1 MNDIFTPREIELL
14 LQKARD
20 RGAASNRAA
29 KDRTV
34 EAFDFRRAGQLS
46 TAQVSSLSNLHEE
59 FAKQLGRSL
68 SELLRVVC
76 EVPLVGAKQSSFE
89 EFSSRVPETAHLG
102 AFRIQSPEGR
112 AVVQADLAVVLPM
125 LDLLLGGPGTAP
137 EAVRG
142 LTEIEVEIF
151 EPVMQTFCRDL
162 QANWLPLLETE
173 LRLEQIAA
181 PITSWMPANEKV
193 LLLKFEIQLPE
204 ARGEWFLVLPSL
216 LSSALLRKLAQQ
228 TAPAEHGTSDQN
240 RRRLQELLLESRFD
254 LELSLPPSTV
264 SVREIAKLE
273 PGDIVVLKP
282 RCTDP
287 IHLNVAGHN
296 LFLASPIG
304 CGPHRGAQVRKVLSI
319 AAKQAK
325 EVR

>member
-1 MNDIFTPREIELL
+1 VNDLFTPREIELL
-14 LQKARD
+14 LQRARD

-29 KDRTV
+29 QGRNV
-34 EAFDFRRAGQLS
+34 ESLDFHRAGQLA
-46 TAQVSSLSNLHEE
+46 TAQVSSLSKLHEE

-68 SELLRVVC
+68 SELLRVAC
-76 EVPLVGAKQSSFE
+76 EVQLVGAKQTTYE
-89 EFSSRVPETAHLG
+89 EFASRIPETAHLG
-102 AFRIQSPEGR
+102 AFRIQSPEGH

-125 LDLLLGGPGTAP
+125 VDLLLGGPGTAP
-137 EAVRG
+137 ETIRG
-142 LTEIEVEIF
+142 LTEIEGEIF
-151 EPVMQTFCRDL
+151 EPVMQTFCSDL
-162 QANWLPLLETE
+162 QAIWLPLLETE
-173 LRLEQIAA
+173 LQFEQTAA
-181 PITSWMPANEKV
+181 PKTDWMPANEKV
-193 LLLKFEIQLPE
+193 LLLKCEIQLPE
-204 ARGEWFLVLPSL
+204 SRGEWMLVLPSL
-216 LSSALLRKLAQQ
+216 LSSALLRKLSQQ
-228 TAPAEHGTSDQN
+228 TSPAEHGTSDQN

-254 LELSLPPSTV
+254 LELSLPPSSV
-264 SVREIAKLE
+264 SVREIAKLA

-282 RCTDP
+282 RSTDP

>member
-29 KDRTV
+29 QDRNV
-34 EAFDFRRAGQLS
+34 EPFDFRRAGQLS
-46 TAQVSSLSNLHEE
+46 TAQVESLSKLHEE

-68 SELLRVVC
+68 AALLRVVC
-76 EVPLVGAKQSSFE
+76 EVPLLGAKQSSFE
-89 EFSSRVPETAHLG
+89 QFASRIPETAHLS

-112 AVVQADLAVVLPM
+112 AVVQADLAGVLPM
-125 LDLLLGGPGTAP
+125 VDLLLGGPGTAP
-137 EAVRG
+137 EAIRG
-142 LTEIEVEIF
+142 LTEIEAEIF
-151 EPVMQTFCRDL
+151 EPVMQTFCHDL
-162 QANWLPLLETE
+162 QATWLPLLETE
-173 LRLEQIAA
+173 LQFEQNAG
-181 PITSWMPANEKV
+181 PKTSWMPANEKV

-204 ARGEWFLVLPSL
+204 SRGEWILGLPSL
-216 LSSALLRKLAQQ
+216 VSSALLRKLAQQ
-228 TAPAEHGTSDQN
+228 TSPAEHATSDQN

-264 SVREIAKLE
+264 SVREIAKLA

-282 RCTDP
+282 RSTDP

-319 AAKQAK
+319 AAKQGK

>member
-1 MNDIFTPREIELL
+1 MDDLFTPREIELL
-14 LQKARD
+14 LQRARD
-20 RGAASNRAA
+20 RGAASNRPAQG
-29 KDRTV
+29 RTV
-34 EAFDFRRAGQLS
+34 ESFDFHRAGRLS
-46 TAQVSSLSNLHEE
+46 TAQVSSISKLHEE

-76 EVPLVGAKQSSFE
+76 EVQLVGAKQSSYE
-89 EFSSRVPETAHLG
+89 EFASRIPETAYLG

-112 AVVQADLAVVLPM
+112 AIVQADLTVVLPM
-125 LDLLLGGPGTAP
+125 VDLLLGGPGTAP

-142 LTEIEVEIF
+142 LTEIEGEIF
-151 EPVMQTFCRDL
+151 EPVMQTFCNDL

-181 PITSWMPANEKV
+181 PKTDWMPANEKV
-193 LLLKFEIQLPE
+193 LLLKCEIQLPE
-204 ARGEWFLVLPSL
+204 SRGEWILVLPSL
-216 LSSALLRKLAQQ
+216 LSSALLRKLSQQ
-228 TAPAEHGTSDQN
+228 TSPAEHGTSDQN

-254 LELSLPPSTV
+254 LELSLPPSMV
-264 SVREIAKLE
+264 SVREIAKLA

-282 RCTDP
+282 RSADP

-304 CGPHRGAQVRKVLSI
+304 CGLHRGAQVRKVLSI
-319 AAKQAK
+319 AAKQGK